1 MHLSTQSNL
10 VTSVTVILAILI
22 QLNPR
27 ASYCKKY
34 PVSVMILK
42 QETVSDLFDYDQFKR
57 HDTISFS
64 ACNVALHTA
73 LVFTVSTL

>member
-1 MHLSTQSNL
+1 
-10 VTSVTVILAILI
+10 
-22 QLNPR
+22 
-27 ASYCKKY
+27 
-34 PVSVMILK
+34 MILK